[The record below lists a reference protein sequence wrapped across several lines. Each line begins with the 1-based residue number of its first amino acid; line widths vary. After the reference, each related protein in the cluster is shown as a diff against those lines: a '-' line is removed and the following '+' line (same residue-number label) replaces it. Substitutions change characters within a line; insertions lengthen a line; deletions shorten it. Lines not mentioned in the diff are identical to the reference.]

1 MDQIEAKM
9 DQDGFPTFQLSKPRF
24 DQSTF
29 LGRYRHFL
37 DIIDPRTLFVS
48 QEKIN
53 WAVELLDAYQKGS
66 LPDGVTNKQLWEAQK
81 IKQAIV
87 HPDTGEKVFMPFRMS
102 GFVPF
107 GSPIVVGLLL
117 PNQTI
122 VSSVFWQWIN
132 QSHNAGVNYANRNAT
147 KETPVSSFVMGY
159 VGAVTSACSIAV
171 SWLNL
176 LVKRGA
182 NVSPAKRMIIQRFV
196 PFLLLVATASV
207 CNVTLM
213 RFSELRTGIEVM
225 DHNNQ
230 VVGTSKVAAKKALL
244 ETAMTRAFLPAPLL
258 LIPPIVMTLIENK
271 TSLLKRY
278 PRLNLPVQA
287 FVATAAFAFA
297 LPLAISIFPQTSH
310 ISTSKLEPEIQEL
323 CKEATVTYNKGL

>member
-1 MDQIEAKM
+1 KKLT
-9 DQDGFPTFQLSKPRF
+9 G
-24 DQSTF
+24 
-29 LGRYRHFL
+29 
-37 DIIDPRTLFVS
+37 
-48 QEKIN
+48 
-53 WAVELLDAYQKGS
+53 AVELLDAYQKGS

-81 IKQAIV
+81 IKQ
-87 HPDTGEKVFMPFRMS
+87 
-102 GFVPF
+102 
-107 GSPIVVGLLL
+107 
-117 PNQTI
+117 
-122 VSSVFWQWIN
+122 
-132 QSHNAGVNYANRNAT
+132 
-147 KETPVSSFVMGY
+147 ETPVSSFVMGY

-171 SWLNL
+171 GLNL

-196 PFLLLVATASV
+196 PFPAVATASV

-323 CKEATVTYNKGL
+323 CKEATVTYNKGLQPDKDNQRHFSSSNATPIPAKSKRLKKRLSSASSILVADVLMKMRFYLPTKVSSPISEDDCIIYPHIFVL

>member
-1 MDQIEAKM
+1 
-9 DQDGFPTFQLSKPRF
+9 
-24 DQSTF
+24 
-29 LGRYRHFL
+29 
-37 DIIDPRTLFVS
+37 
-48 QEKIN
+48 
-53 WAVELLDAYQKGS
+53 
-66 LPDGVTNKQLWEAQK
+66 
-81 IKQAIV
+81 
-87 HPDTGEKVFMPFRMS
+87 MS

-132 QSHNAGVNYANRNAT
+132 QSHNAGVNYANRNANKGDT
-147 KETPVSSFVMGY
+147 YVSFVMGY
-159 VGAVTSACSIAV
+159 VGAEQVLVHSV
-171 SWLNL
+171 GLNL
-176 LVKRGA
+176 LVKRGSK
-182 NVSPAKRMIIQRFV
+182 VSPAKRMIIQRFV
-196 PFLLLVATASV
+196 PFPAVATASV